1 MKFVVAS
8 YGTRGDIEPCA
19 AVGLELQRRG
29 HDVCLA
35 VPPNLIGFVETAG
48 LSAVA
53 YGSRDSQEQLDEQF
67 LHNAWKLQNPIKLLR
82 EAMAPV
88 TEGWAEL
95 SAMLTPVA
103 AGADLLLTGQ
113 IYQEVVANVAEH
125 HGIPLAALH
134 FYPVRAN
141 GEIAFPARLP
151 APLVR
156 STITAI
162 DWLYWRMTK
171 GVEDA
176 QRRELGLPKASTPAP
191 RRMAVRGSLEIQ
203 AYDALCFPGLAA
215 EWGGR
220 RPFVGALTME
230 SATDADD
237 EVASWIAADTPP
249 IYFGFGSMPIGSLA
263 DRVAMI
269 SAACAELGERALICS
284 GPSDATGIPQF
295 DHVKVVRVVSHAAVF
310 SHLPCGRPPWR
321 RGHHRRR
328 SSSRYPHL
336 DSVGHLRPADLGCSD
351 QTAES
356 RPGETLFKRH
366 QRIADCRPSNDTCA
380 GLCHPSA
387 GDRVS
392 DDQTRRQR
400 HGHRRSARRCSP
412 PCALSEGGASAN
424 GLRRE
429 DDRCTL
435 RLCP

>member
-171 GVEDA
+171 VLRTRSGVNWA
-176 QRRELGLPKASTPAP
+176 CRRRQLP
-191 RRMAVRGSLEIQ
+191 RRGEWPYAGRWRSKPTTRFASRGWQ
-203 AYDALCFPGLAA
+203 RNG
-215 EWGGR
+215 
-220 RPFVGALTME
+220 
-230 SATDADD
+230 
-237 EVASWIAADTPP
+237 AAD
-249 IYFGFGSMPIGSLA
+249 A
-263 DRVAMI
+263 
-269 SAACAELGERALICS
+269 
-284 GPSDATGIPQF
+284 
-295 DHVKVVRVVSHAAVF
+295 
-310 SHLPCGRPPWR
+310 
-321 RGHHRRR
+321 R
-328 SSSRYPHL
+328 SS
-336 DSVGHLRPADLGCSD
+336 
-351 QTAES
+351 
-356 RPGETLFKRH
+356 
-366 QRIADCRPSNDTCA
+366 
-380 GLCHPSA
+380 
-387 GDRVS
+387 
-392 DDQTRRQR
+392 
-400 HGHRRSARRCSP
+400 AR
-412 PCALSEGGASAN
+412 
-424 GLRRE
+424 
-429 DDRCTL
+429 
-435 RLCP
+435 

>member
-1 MKFVVAS
+1 MKFVLAVH
-8 YGTRGDIEPCA
+8 GTRGDVEPCA
-19 AVGLELQRRG
+19 AVGVELRRRG
-29 HDVCLA
+29 HAVHMA
-35 VPPNLIGFVETAG
+35 VPPNLIEFVESAG
-48 LSAVA
+48 LTGVA
-53 YGSRDSQEQLDEQF
+53 YGPDSDEQINTVAAF
-67 LHNAWKLQNPIKLLR
+67 VRNLTRAQNPLNLARAVKELF
-82 EAMAPV
+82 V
-88 TEGWAEL
+88 EGWAEL

-310 SHLPCGRPPWR
+310 PTCRAVVHHGGAGTTAAGLRAGMPTLILWDVADQPIWAGAVQRLKVGSAKRFTNITRGSLLKELRSILAPECAARAREISTRMTRPTAAVTAAADLLEATARQTP
-321 RGHHRRR
+321 GSTP
-328 SSSRYPHL
+328 SSS
-336 DSVGHLRPADLGCSD
+336 
-351 QTAES
+351 
-356 RPGETLFKRH
+356 PGR
-366 QRIADCRPSNDTCA
+366 
-380 GLCHPSA
+380 
-387 GDRVS
+387 
-392 DDQTRRQR
+392 
-400 HGHRRSARRCSP
+400 
-412 PCALSEGGASAN
+412 
-424 GLRRE
+424 
-429 DDRCTL
+429 
-435 RLCP
+435 

>member
-310 SHLPCGRPPWR
+310 PTCRAVVHHGGAGTTAAGLRAGIPTLILWVTSDQPIGAAQIKQLKVGRGR
-321 RGHHRRR
+321 RF
-328 SSSRYPHL
+328 SSATKESL
-336 DSVGHLRPADLGCSD
+336 IADLRTILAPDYVTRAREIASRMTKPAASV
-351 QTAES
+351 TA
-356 RPGETLFKRH
+356 T
-366 QRIADCRPSNDTCA
+366 ADLLEDA
-380 GLCHPSA
+380 
-387 GDRVS
+387 
-392 DDQTRRQR
+392 
-400 HGHRRSARRCSP
+400 ARR
-412 PCALSEGGASAN
+412 A
-424 GLRRE
+424 R
-429 DDRCTL
+429 
-435 RLCP
+435 